1 MNSNLE
7 ELQEIENKLKHEKN
21 RRMYERYQTIRLH
34 LMGNTIKQIATIL
47 NRSDKTIGT
56 YIRSYKKHGLEG
68 LSMKFSTG
76 KPPRLTAEQQECL
89 KKTILNSVPHEV
101 GFTAKFNWTLEI
113 IASYIEREFEQ
124 SYSLRGVSK
133 MMHRLELSY
142 TKPTYTL
149 AAADEE
155 KQKEFVEN
163 TFPKLKKLRKRR
175 N

>member
-1 MNSNLE
+1 MKSNLE
-7 ELQEIENKLKHEKN
+7 ELQEIENKLKHEMN
-21 RRMYERYQTIRLH
+21 RRMYERYQAVRLH
-34 LMGNTIKQIATIL
+34 LMGHTINQIATIL
-47 NRSDKTIGT
+47 NRSEKTVGT

-68 LSMKFSTG
+68 LTMKFSTG
-76 KPPRLTAEQQECL
+76 KPPRLTIEQQEQL
-89 KKTILNSVPHEV
+89 KQTIINSVPHDV

-113 IASYIEREFEQ
+113 IAAYIEREFKK

-133 MMHRLELSY
+133 MMHKLGLSY

-155 KQKEFVEN
+155 KQKEFVET
-163 TFPKLKKLRKRR
+163 TFPEVKKIPKWR